1 MSLIFFI
8 IQLLGYFL
16 PKRIAELV
24 TRGIAHVLFYT
35 VYRNGARN
43 HLENLKVA
51 FGNEKSPLE
60 LKKINKN
67 AIYNFAIVL
76 YEHTIMGRLNVRNYQ
91 KYLKGEMMENLF
103 NAYNEGNGFIV
114 LSAHLG
120 NYEWG
125 AALMSFN
132 GIPVSVISL
141 EYKTPFIKNLYEKN
155 RNKVGMKVFYIRKA
169 FSGLIRFLRETN
181 GTIAIAG
188 DRNFVETPSIGKLF
202 GKYTELPRGAFY
214 LASKLNIPIVP
225 AFSLKKKDGL
235 YHVYFEKGYKISENE
250 IQKGLDKYISILEK
264 YISKYPEQWYV
275 FERIWKEKS

>member
-1 MSLIFFI
+1 MSLIFFL

-24 TRGIAHVLFYT
+24 TRGIARFLYYT
-35 VYRNGARN
+35 VYRTAARN

-51 FGNEKSPLE
+51 FRNEKSPLE

-67 AIYNFAIVL
+67 ALYNFAIVL
-76 YEHTIMGRLNVRNYQ
+76 YEHTIMGRLNERNYP

-103 NAYNEGNGFIV
+103 GAYNEGNGFII

-125 AALMSFN
+125 AALMSFS
-132 GIPVSVISL
+132 GIPVSSISL

-155 RNKVGMKVFYIRKA
+155 RNKVGIRVFYIRKA
-169 FSGLIRFLRETN
+169 FSGLIRFLRETK

-188 DRNFVETPSIGKLF
+188 DRNFDETSIVGKLY
-202 GKYTELPRGAFY
+202 GKDTDIPKGAFFM
-214 LASKLNIPIVP
+214 ASKLNIPIVL
-225 AFSLKKKDGL
+225 AFSLKEKDGL
-235 YHVYFEKGYKISENE
+235 YHVYFEKGYKIRENE
-250 IQKGLDKYISILEK
+250 IQKGLDKYIPILEK

-275 FERIWKEKS
+275 FDRIWKEES

>member
-1 MSLIFFI
+1 MSLLFFL

-24 TRGIAHVLFYT
+24 TRGIARFLYYT
-35 VYRNGARN
+35 IYRSGARN
-43 HLENLKVA
+43 HLTNLKLA
-51 FGNEKSPLE
+51 FGNEKSLFE

-67 AIYNFAIVL
+67 AIYNFSIVL
-76 YEHTIMGRLNVRNYQ
+76 YEHTIMGRLNLKNY
-91 KYLKGEMMENLF
+91 KKFLKGEMMENLF
-103 NAYNEGNGFIV
+103 DAYNEGNGFIV

-132 GIPVSVISL
+132 GIPVSAISL

-155 RNKVGMKVFYIRKA
+155 RNKVGIRVFYIRKA
-169 FSGLIRFLRETN
+169 FSGLIRFLRETK

-188 DRNFVETPSIGKLF
+188 DRNFVETPFIGKLY
-202 GKYTELPRGAFY
+202 GKDTELPRGAFY
-214 LASKLNIPIVP
+214 LASRMNIPIVP
-225 AFSLKKKDGL
+225 AFSLKEKDGL
-235 YHVYFEKGYKISENE
+235 YHVYFEKGYKISEND
-250 IQKGLDKYISILEK
+250 IQKGLNIYISILER

-275 FERIWKEKS
+275 FEKIWTEKS